1 MNISRAGFKKNFQ
14 NRTEWGEEDVQALH
28 SAVDFKKITEIGTSG
43 IFFRMAGG
51 EKSDLKPKT

>member
-1 MNISRAGFKKNFQ
+1 MDSIKSSQ
-14 NRTEWGEEDVQALH
+14 IRTEWGEEDVQALH

-43 IFFRMAGG
+43 LFFSMAGG